1 MPKSPHVNK
10 RIASVPMS
18 RDMKRDLE
26 KIAKELGV
34 DFGTV
39 VRMALEKTYGIKGDW
54 KDGPQKT
61 DGKS

>member
-1 MPKSPHVNK
+1 
-10 RIASVPMS
+10 
-18 RDMKRDLE
+18 MKRDLE